1 MGIDV
6 ILDIKKY
13 LTQINE
19 CENEKDA
26 KSIKYLLSKA

>member
-13 LTQINE
+13 LAHVNE
-19 CENEKDA
+19 CEDKNA
-26 KSIKYLLSKA
+26 TQSLINLLSSH